1 MEKTM
6 KDTIR
11 MMDKNDGKILN
22 EEEERKNKKRKI
34 LLSDLKNKANNFN
47 MNVNNIN
54 INVEI
59 KNEKFK
65 NKENQEFIY
74 DVRKHY
80 IIITIFYI

>member
-6 KDTIR
+6 KAPIR
-11 MMDKNDGKILN
+11 IKDKNEGKILN
-22 EEEERKNKKRKI
+22 EEEEGKNKKRKI
-34 LLSDLKNKANNFN
+34 LLSDLKNKANKFN

-65 NKENQEFIY
+65 NEENHELLY
-74 DVRKHY
+74 DVR
-80 IIITIFYI
+80 